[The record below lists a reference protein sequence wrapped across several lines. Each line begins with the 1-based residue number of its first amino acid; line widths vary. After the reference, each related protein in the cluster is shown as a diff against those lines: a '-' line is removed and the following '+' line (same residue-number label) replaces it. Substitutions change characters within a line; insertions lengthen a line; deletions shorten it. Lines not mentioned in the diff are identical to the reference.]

1 MTSES
6 PDAARTRRGRW
17 MLIALFVLFFGS
29 VIGAGV
35 LRFSGWQ
42 PAAHKNRGEMLQ
54 PPIDARAIVPQ
65 LADGSDYRWNPGERI
80 WRIVVA
86 PPAGCAQTC
95 VTLARDL
102 DKVWRLFGHN
112 ADKVEILWIGVL
124 PVGAPAPASLRLLQP
139 QPDLLAKLPRVDD
152 PAGVP
157 VFVVDPNGFVILRY
171 APGFDPADLRSDVSK
186 LLKLI

>member
-1 MTSES
+1 MTSEA

-17 MLIALFVLFFGS
+17 MLLALFALFFGS

-42 PAAHKNRGEMLQ
+42 PAAHKNHGEMLQ
-54 PPIDARAIVPQ
+54 PPSDAREIVPKQ
-65 LADGSDYRWNPGERI
+65 ADGSDYLWNPSERI

-86 PPAGCAQTC
+86 PPADCAQAC
-95 VTLARDL
+95 VGLARDL

-112 ADKVEILWIGVL
+112 ADKVEILWIGQ
-124 PVGAPAPASLRLLQP
+124 PPAAAPQPPSLRVLR
-139 QPDLLAKLPRVDD
+139 PDSALRETLPRADD

-157 VFVVDPNGFVILRY
+157 VFVIDPHGFVILRY

>member
-1 MTSES
+1 MTSAS
-6 PDAARTRRGRW
+6 TDAARTRRGRW
-17 MLIALFVLFFGS
+17 MLIALFALFFGS

-42 PAAHKNRGEMLQ
+42 PAAHKNHGEMLQ
-54 PPIDARAIVPQ
+54 PPVDARAIVPR
-65 LADGSDYRWNPGERI
+65 LADGSEYLWNPSERI

-86 PPAGCAQTC
+86 PPADCTKTC
-95 VTLARDL
+95 VALLRDL

-112 ADKVEILWIGVL
+112 ADKVEILWIGTL
-124 PVGAPAPASLRLLQP
+124 PAGAPTPESLRVMQPDAALLQ
-139 QPDLLAKLPRVDD
+139 KLPRVND

-157 VFVVDPNGFVILRY
+157 VFVIDPHGFVILRY
-171 APGFDPADLRSDVSK
+171 APGFDPANLRSDVSK

>member
-6 PDAARTRRGRW
+6 PDATRRRGRW
-17 MLIALFVLFFGS
+17 MLIALFALFFGS

-42 PAAHKNRGEMLQ
+42 PPAHKNHGEMLQ
-54 PPIDARAIVPQ
+54 PPIDARAIVPR
-65 LADGSDYRWNPGERI
+65 LADGSDYLWNPTERI

-86 PPAGCAQTC
+86 PPADCTQAC
-95 VTLARDL
+95 VTLARNL

-112 ADKVEILWIGVL
+112 ADKVEILWIGTL
-124 PVGAPAPASLRLLQP
+124 PAGAPKPESLRLM
-139 QPDLLAKLPRVDD
+139 QPDPALLAKLPRVND

-157 VFVVDPNGFVILRY
+157 VFVIDPNGFVILRY
-171 APGFDPADLRSDVSK
+171 APGFDPANLRSDVSM